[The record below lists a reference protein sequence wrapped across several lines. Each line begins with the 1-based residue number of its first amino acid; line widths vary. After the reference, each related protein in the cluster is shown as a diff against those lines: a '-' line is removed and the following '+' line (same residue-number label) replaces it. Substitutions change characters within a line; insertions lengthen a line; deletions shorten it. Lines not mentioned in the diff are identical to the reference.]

1 MHFLYEKGRT
11 TIGYIRNTTDISV
24 IEDRYEGY
32 LQGLRDCGI
41 PFREEY
47 VYRAKQS
54 TEPDYIALG
63 ADAAKYYEGLDAT
76 PKAVIAAIDALAI
89 GCVQQFQKDGI
100 GIPEQV
106 NVIGFDNISL
116 SSLIQPPLTTISQPI
131 RLIGQ
136 KAAEIIIA
144 KLDGREIEDKV
155 VFPGNLILRA
165 TTDL

>member
-1 MHFLYEKGRT
+1 MSKIFFTSDLHFGHE
-11 TIGYIRNTTDISV
+11 
-24 IEDRYEGY
+24 
-32 LQGLRDCGI
+32 
-41 PFREEY
+41 
-47 VYRAKQS
+47 
-54 TEPDYIALG
+54 
-63 ADAAKYYEGLDAT
+63 
-76 PKAVIAAIDALAI
+76 
-89 GCVQQFQKDGI
+89 
-100 GIPEQV
+100 

-165 TTDL
+165 TTDF